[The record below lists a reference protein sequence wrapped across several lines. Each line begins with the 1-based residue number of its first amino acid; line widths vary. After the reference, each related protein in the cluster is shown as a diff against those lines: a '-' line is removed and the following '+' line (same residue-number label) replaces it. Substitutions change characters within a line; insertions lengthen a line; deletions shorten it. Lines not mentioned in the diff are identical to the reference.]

1 MCIRD
6 RFTILYLGLNQEK
19 EELQDVR
26 VRQAIAHAIDKDA
39 LIAQTLPEGT
49 EPATQFIPKSV
60 NGYSEDVTT
69 YEHDPAKAK
78 ALLAE
83 AGYPD
88 GFTIDFNYPTGVSRP
103 YMPTPEQAFSNL
115 SSQLAEVGITVNAKP
130 AKWSPDYLDQVQGTS
145 DHGIHLLGWTGDYN
159 DTDNFVGVF
168 FGQEKPEFGFTDE
181 ELFSALEEARQ
192 IPTLEEQTPKY
203 QEINEQISEIVPAVP
218 LAHPAPSL
226 AFDKRVA
233 SYPASPVNDEVFNEI
248 DLTE

>member
-1 MCIRD
+1 M
-6 RFTILYLGLNQEK
+6 
-19 EELQDVR
+19 
-26 VRQAIAHAIDKDA
+26 RQAIAHAIDKDA

-159 DTDNFVGVF
+159 DPD
-168 FGQEKPEFGFTDE
+168 
-181 ELFSALEEARQ
+181 L
-192 IPTLEEQTPKY
+192 
-203 QEINEQISEIVPAVP
+203 
-218 LAHPAPSL
+218 SL
-226 AFDKRVA
+226 
-233 SYPASPVNDEVFNEI
+233 I
-248 DLTE
+248 HI